1 MADYLTTNWTEKI
14 KTNPVANLI
23 LNNKRHKMI
32 NLTYGHLQQVPAKG
46 YITSNW
52 ILQNLKGK
60 QNLDM
65 RQETY
70 DDNIPRM
77 LDPKTGNHQTMQ
89 QFMLEFNRGRRR
101 AEIAMQKSREKQQP
115 IKGKGIV
122 GQKKSKEVRM
132 TLKDGISDV
141 DARGDAP
148 IVKAGIT
155 QEKDTVITTTKR
167 GNDEDD
173 ENDQKA
179 EQLIDEDL
187 LVDPDKAI
195 AELAEPEVL
204 KLYGDRALLAFGGE
218 QYQGGSMWN
227 NVYVDNYTNIHH
239 PKLRY
244 HLIDLM
250 SKQPLAIKP
259 PSVFFS
265 DV

>member
-32 NLTYGHLQQVPAKG
+32 NVTYGHLQQVPAKG

-52 ILQNLKGK
+52 ILENLKGK
-60 QNLDM
+60 QNLDVN
-65 RQETY
+65 QETY
-70 DDNIPRM
+70 DANVPRM
-77 LDPKTGNHQTMQ
+77 LDPELGTHDTMQ
-89 QFMLEFNRGRRR
+89 QFMLDFNRGRQR
-101 AEIAMQKSREKQQP
+101 AEKAMQKSREKQQP
-115 IKGKGIV
+115 VKGKGVV
-122 GQKKSKEVRM
+122 GQKQSKEVRM
-132 TLKDGISDV
+132 VSKDGISGVNANGNNDP
-141 DARGDAP
+141 AS
-148 IVKAGIT
+148 IVKDGIGQGDT
-155 QEKDTVITTTKR
+155 NITTVIR
-167 GNDEDD
+167 NEEDEKASELGDLDEEMEKLAQEMVGDD
-173 ENDQKA
+173 DVENLST
-179 EQLIDEDL
+179 EQ
-187 LVDPDKAI
+187 
-195 AELAEPEVL
+195 
-204 KLYGDRALLAFGGE
+204 ALLAFGGE
-218 QYQGGSMWN
+218 KYQGGSMWN